1 MLGYAAQA
9 DELALGDTQ
18 QGELRTGDLG
28 HRDADDFFYV
38 TGRLKRF
45 AKVYG
50 LRINLDDVEARAR
63 AQGPAAVVSDDERL
77 SVFVEFG
84 EPADHEALRA
94 ELAEIY
100 KLNLNTFRVQRVE
113 SLPLLASGKVDYESL
128 QKRTR

>member
-1 MLGYAAQA
+1 VPEIAGAQLSVLGVA
-9 DELALGDTQ
+9 DAEG
-18 QGELRTGDLG
+18 
-28 HRDADDFFYV
+28 FFYV

-50 LRINLDDVEARAR
+50 LRVNLDDVESRLR
-63 AQGPAAVVSDDERL
+63 QHGPAAVVSDDERI

-84 EPADHEALRA
+84 EPAEHEALRT

-113 SLPLLASGKVDYESL
+113 TLPLLASGKIDYESL
-128 QKRTR
+128 QQRTR